1 MVLLALPR
9 VPGSRLQRRGLRV
22 APSRRFNVNGFG
34 DLEVLSE
41 DSELICCRGWRDSAE
56 GGRDR
61 VLIVLPASEQPT
73 RATLDRLTNEFSLRD
88 ALERAWAVQ
97 PLEIVRDLGR
107 TILVLDDPGGELVSR
122 FSGKPMDVESFLQIA
137 GGIAA
142 ALRKVHEQGLVHKD
156 VKPVNI
162 WVNTASSEV
171 RLTGFGIASRLSRER
186 QSVEPPESI
195 AGTLA
200 YMAPEQTGRMNRSID
215 SRSDIYSLGV
225 TLYELLT
232 GRLPFTALDPIEWV
246 HCHIARRAEP
256 PSERDSEIPQML
268 SFIVMKLLAKTA
280 EERYQT
286 AGGVEYDLHRCLIE
300 WRRHGHIE
308 PFPLASHD
316 TSDRLLIPERL
327 YGRESE
333 VATLLAS
340 FDRLVAHGKSEFLL
354 ISGYSGVGK
363 TSVVNE
369 LHRVLV
375 APRGLF
381 AAGKFDRYKRDIPYA
396 TLAQAFQALVRQI
409 LAKSEAELGHW
420 REALLQALEP
430 NADLI
435 IDLIPEL
442 KLIIGEQQPA
452 PELPAPDA
460 QRRFQSLLRRFLGVF
475 ARPEHPLALF
485 LDDLQ
490 WLDAATLDLLEDF
503 LSRESVPHLLL
514 IGAYRDN
521 EVDASHPLMRK
532 LRSIKAAGTSFVQE
546 ITLRTLDAQH
556 VSQLIADAL
565 HCETDRV
572 GDVAQLVLQKTGG
585 NPFFINQFLS
595 TLNDEGL
602 IAFDAVHSRWS
613 WDLKRIQA
621 KGYTEN
627 VADLM
632 IDKLI
637 RLPAATQHALQQLAC
652 LGHMAA
658 IPLLAMVIGTT
669 EQQLHASLLEARH
682 QELVDFLENSYRFV
696 HDRVHEAAYSL
707 IPNERRAALH
717 LRIGRMLVVHTPP
730 GNREEAIFEIV
741 NQLNRA
747 SSLVTAPDEREQ
759 LAEFNLLA
767 GKRAQGSSAYVS
779 ALNYLTTGAALLTED
794 GWKQRRELCFA
805 FELTRAH
812 CEFASGA
819 IAEAEIRLRTL
830 SIRAVMMAERV
841 AVACLQVDLYQAI
854 DRSDEAVAVG
864 LRSLRH
870 LGVDFPDRPTEADAR
885 RAYDD
890 IWTRLGARA
899 IGDLI
904 NLPLMSD
911 PDSLAAV
918 DLLTRVAIPGH
929 YFDSWHLFALA
940 VCTAVSLG
948 LEQGHS
954 DASCIAYA
962 QLGTLATHYGQFDAG
977 YRFGRLGCELVERPR
992 LQRFQARTFETF
1004 GFAVPWTQHV
1014 RNGRDFLFRGF
1025 DLASRIGEV
1034 SYAGY
1039 ACGQLTTNYLMA
1051 GDPLIE
1057 TQERAEYGLAFVRKV
1072 GFGTIEG
1079 WILGQLGLIRSLRGL
1094 TTRLGSFDDDVFRE
1108 SDLEHDLAGKP
1119 ALALPECWYYIRKLQ
1134 ARFLAGEYSDAL
1146 QASSRAQPL
1155 VGGTLSL
1162 LEVVEYHF
1170 YDALCH
1176 AAVYES
1182 ASFEDRKYHRGRLT
1196 DHLEKLDT
1204 WGLHCPENFATRAAL
1219 VGAEVARIDGRD
1231 ADAMRLYEQ
1240 AIRSAREHGLVQNEA
1255 LAYEVAARFCSA
1267 RGFETFADSYL
1278 RKARDCYFRWGAE
1291 GKVRQLDRVYPHLA
1305 APEEQRPVPIIAP
1318 PSQQLDVA
1326 SIVKAS
1332 QAVSS
1337 EIELPKLIER
1347 LMTIALENAGAD
1359 RGLLIL
1365 ATGEEYLIQA
1375 EARTTSDQVEVTMRQ
1390 EPVTGIMCP
1399 ESLVRYVIRTRESI
1413 ILNDASKSNLFSGD
1427 DYLRDGQSKSILCLP
1442 LIKQRELAG
1451 ILLLENRLTSH
1462 AFTPA
1467 RIAILEVLA
1476 AQAAIS
1482 LENTRLYSD
1491 LQERDAKVR
1500 RLVDSNIIG
1509 ICVFDADR
1517 RITETNDAF
1526 LSIVGY
1532 SRDDVKLGRLSFSGL
1547 TPPEWSGVDERF
1559 LAELASTGTWK
1570 PSEKDLFRKDG
1581 SRVPVLVGGAAFGEL
1596 RHQVVAFVVDLTERK
1611 RAEAELAHAN
1621 RVATMGQLTTSI
1633 AHEVNQP
1640 IAGTLTNAGTALRC
1654 LARQPPNL
1662 EVAKQ
1667 AIDRIIRDGRRAAD
1681 IVSRIREFSK
1691 KAPARNENLDINEA
1705 ILEIM
1710 TLTRVAISEHGI
1722 SVKMQL
1728 SEDLPCIL
1736 GDRVQLQQVILN
1748 LIMNAIE
1755 AMSELREESR
1765 ELLISTD
1772 EDEPGSVV
1780 VAISDSGAG
1789 LPQANPERVFEAFYT
1804 TKSSGLGMGLPICR
1818 SIIEAHGGR
1827 LWATVNVPR
1836 GAVFQFTVPVRPEAN

>member
-1 MVLLALPR
+1 M
-9 VPGSRLQRRGLRV
+9 GS
-22 APSRRFNVNGFG
+22 
-34 DLEVLSE
+34 LEILSE
-41 DSELICCRGWRDSAE
+41 DGGLVLARGWREGE
-56 GGRDR
+56 GGGKD

-73 RATLDRLTNEFSLRD
+73 QTILDRIAHEYSFKDELDST
-88 ALERAWAVQ
+88 WAVL
-97 PLEIVRDLGR
+97 PLELTRDRGGKL
-107 TILVLDDPGGELVSR
+107 ILVLEDPGGELL
-122 FSGKPMDVESFLQIA
+122 GGLLGTPMEVGLFLRLA
-137 GGIAA
+137 VGVAA
-142 ALRKVHEQGLVHKD
+142 ALGKVHQHRLIHKD
-156 VKPVNI
+156 IKPANILVNS
-162 WVNTASSEV
+162 ASEEV
-171 RLTGFGIASRLSRER
+171 RLTGFGIASRLTRER
-186 QSVEPPESI
+186 QSVQPPEFI
-195 AGTLA
+195 GGTLA

-215 SRSDIYSLGV
+215 SRTDIYSLGV
-225 TLYELLT
+225 TLYEMLT
-232 GRLPFTALDPIEWV
+232 GSLPFTASDPMEWI
-246 HCHIARRAEP
+246 HCHIARQARA
-256 PSERDSEIPQML
+256 PSERATGIPDVL
-268 SFIVMKLLAKTA
+268 SSIVMKLLAKTA

-286 AGGVEYDLHRCLIE
+286 AGGIESDLRRCLRE
-300 WRRHGHIE
+300 WQLHGSIE
-308 PFPLASHD
+308 PFALAAQD
-316 TSDRLLIPERL
+316 TSDQLLIPEQL
-327 YGRESE
+327 YGRERE
-333 VATLLAS
+333 IATLLAS
-340 FDRLVAHGKSEFLL
+340 FDRVVAQGGPELVL
-354 ISGYSGVGK
+354 ISGYAGVGK
-363 TSVVNE
+363 SSLVNE
-369 LHRVLV
+369 LHKVLV

-381 AAGKFDRYKRDIPYA
+381 AAGKFDQYKRDIPYA
-396 TLAQAFQALVRQI
+396 TLAQAFQVLVRKI
-409 LAKSEAELGHW
+409 LAKSEAELGRW
-420 REALLQALEP
+420 RETLLNALQP
-430 NADLI
+430 DGDLI
-435 IDLIPEL
+435 VDLVPDL
-442 KLIIGEQQPA
+442 KLIIGEQEPIA
-452 PELPAPDA
+452 ELPASDA
-460 QRRFQSLLRRFLGVF
+460 RRRFHLLLRRFIGVF

-490 WLDAATLDLLEDF
+490 WLDAATLDLLED
-503 LSRESVPHLLL
+503 LLTQESVPHLLL

-521 EVDASHPLMRK
+521 EIDASHPLMRK
-532 LRSIKAAGTSFVQE
+532 LGSIKAAGTSSIQE
-546 ITLRTLDAQH
+546 ITLGALDAQH
-556 VSQLIADAL
+556 VSRLIAEAL
-565 HCETDRV
+565 HCETDQV
-572 GDVAQLVLQKTGG
+572 GNLAQLILQKTDG

-595 TLNDEGL
+595 TLTDEGL
-602 IAFDAVHSRWS
+602 IAFDSVHSRWS
-613 WDLKRIQA
+613 WDLKRIQE
-621 KGYTEN
+621 KGYTDN

-632 IDKLI
+632 IGKLV
-637 RLPAATQHALQQLAC
+637 RLPIATQLALQQLAC
-652 LGHMAA
+652 LGNVATTAMLA
-658 IPLLAMVIGTT
+658 IVHEAT
-669 EQQLHASLLEARH
+669 EQELHASLVEARR
-682 QELVDFLENSYRFV
+682 QDLVDFLESTYRFA
-696 HDRVHEAAYSL
+696 HDRVHEAAYAL
-707 IPNERRAALH
+707 IPIERRAAAH
-717 LRIGRMLVVHTPP
+717 LRIGRMLVAHTPP
-730 GNREEAIFEIV
+730 GKLDEAVFEIV

-747 SSLVTAPDEREQ
+747 SSLVTGPEEREQ
-759 LAEFNLLA
+759 LAEFNLMA
-767 GKRAQGSSAYVS
+767 GKRAQASCAYAS
-779 ALNYLTTGAALLTED
+779 ALNYLTTGAALLSGD
-794 GWKQRRELCFA
+794 GRQDRPELSFA
-805 FELTRAH
+805 LELARAH
-812 CEFASGA
+812 CEFASGT
-819 IAEAEIRLRTL
+819 IAEAEKRLRSL
-830 SIRAVMMAERV
+830 SIRAVTTAERV
-841 AVACLQVDLYQAI
+841 AVACLQVDLYQGI

-864 LRSLRH
+864 LRSLRQ
-870 LGVDFPDRPTEADAR
+870 LGVDLPERPTEADAR
-885 RAYDD
+885 RAYDG

-899 IGDLI
+899 IEDLI

-940 VCTAVSLG
+940 VCTAVSIG
-948 LEQGHS
+948 LERGHS

-962 QLGTLATHYGQFDAG
+962 QLGTLATYFGQFDAG
-977 YRFGRLGCELVERPR
+977 YRFGRLGCELVEQPG

-1004 GFAVPWTQHV
+1004 GFGVPWTQHV
-1014 RNGRDFLFRGF
+1014 RKGREFLTRGF
-1025 DLASRIGEV
+1025 ELASRTGEI
-1034 SYAGY
+1034 SFAGY
-1039 ACGQLTTNYLMA
+1039 ACGQLTTNYLVA

-1057 TQERAEYGLAFVRKV
+1057 AQEQAEHGLTFIRKV

-1094 TTRLGSFDDDVFRE
+1094 TVRLGSFDDGVFRE
-1108 SDLEHDLAGKP
+1108 IDLEHDLAGKP

-1182 ASFEDRKYHRGRLT
+1182 ASSEDRKYHRGRLT

-1365 ATGEEYLIQA
+1365 ATGDEYLIQA
-1375 EARTTSDQVEVTMRQ
+1375 EARTTSDQVEVTMGQ
-1390 EPVTGIMCP
+1390 EPITGIACP

-1442 LIKQRELAG
+1442 LIKQQELAG
-1451 ILLLENRLTSH
+1451 ILLLENALTSH

-1467 RIAILEVLA
+1467 RIAVLELLA

-1491 LQERDAKVR
+1491 LQEREAKVR
-1500 RLVDSNIIG
+1500 RLVDSNIVG
-1509 ICVFDADR
+1509 ICIFDVDR
-1517 RITETNDAF
+1517 RIVEANDAF

-1532 SRDDVKLGRLSFSGL
+1532 RRDDVISGRLSFTGL
-1547 TPPEWSGVDERF
+1547 TPPEWAGTDERI
-1559 LAELASTGTWK
+1559 LAELASTGTCR
-1570 PSEKDLFRKDG
+1570 PYEKDLFREDG
-1581 SRVPVLVGGAAFGEL
+1581 SRVPVLVAGATYGEL
-1596 RHQVVAFVVDLTERK
+1596 RRQGVAFVVDLTERK

-1621 RVATMGQLTTSI
+1621 RVATMGQLTASI

-1640 IAGTLTNAGTALRC
+1640 VAALLTNAETALRW
-1654 LARQPPNL
+1654 LAHQPPNL
-1662 EVAKQ
+1662 EKAKPL
-1667 AIDRIIRDGRRAAD
+1667 IDRIVSDGKRTAD
-1681 IVSRIREFSK
+1681 IVSRIRDFSK
-1691 KAPARNENLDINEA
+1691 KAPAQKGNLEINEA

-1710 TLTRVAISEHGI
+1710 RLTRAAMSEHSI
-1722 SVKMQL
+1722 SAEMLL
-1728 SEDLPCIL
+1728 SETLPHIL
-1736 GDRVQLQQVILN
+1736 GDKVQLQQVVLN
-1748 LIMNAIE
+1748 LVMNAIE
-1755 AMSELREESR
+1755 AMSEVTEGRR
-1765 ELLISTD
+1765 ELLIKTD
-1772 EDEPGSVV
+1772 EVKSGGVLVAVSDTGPGLS
-1780 VAISDSGAG
+1780 
-1789 LPQANPERVFEAFYT
+1789 QTNPERMFDPFFT
-1804 TKSSGLGMGLPICR
+1804 TKPSGLGMGLPICR

-1827 LWATVNVPR
+1827 LWAMPNEPR
-1836 GAVFQFTVPVRPEAN
+1836 GAVFYMMLPIGE